1 VTRHFTGFREREAKR
16 RYYDFLVERVFRRQ
30 EKLQESSVKRVDI
43 EALEKEI
50 CIDIAE
56 LRRDVR
62 ALRKDMNLTAS
73 VSFDRSSEKS
83 SFLAGQKS
91 EEEEVDTS
99 VEMRRCDKQGSSNAR
114 RSCRK
119 SCLVESFKT
128 DNNPEL
134 VEHLAQTLGLIG
146 VEERN
151 ERPVKHSRVSFTR
164 KALDRSFSSS
174 S

>member
-1 VTRHFTGFREREAKR
+1 M
-16 RYYDFLVERVFRRQ
+16 
-30 EKLQESSVKRVDI
+30 KRVDI

-62 ALRKDMNLTAS
+62 ALRKDINVTTS
-73 VSFDRSSEKS
+73 TSFDRSSEK
-83 SFLAGQKS
+83 FCPKS
-91 EEEEVDTS
+91 EEEEEDDEE
-99 VEMRRCDKQGSSNAR
+99 VEAVQMRRHDNDPDTDCSDQRKSY
-114 RSCRK
+114 RK

-146 VEERN
+146 VEGRKG
-151 ERPVKHSRVSFTR
+151 RPLKHSRVSFT
-164 KALDRSFSSS
+164 KKVLDRSFSAS
-174 S
+174 

>member
-1 VTRHFTGFREREAKR
+1 M
-16 RYYDFLVERVFRRQ
+16 
-30 EKLQESSVKRVDI
+30 KRVDI

-62 ALRKDMNLTAS
+62 ALRKDMNLTTS
-73 VSFDRSSEKS
+73 VSFDRSSEK
-83 SFLAGQKS
+83 FCPKS
-91 EEEEVDTS
+91 EEDFDDEEEEPVRK
-99 VEMRRCDKQGSSNAR
+99 RRHDNNDPEGKSSELR
-114 RSCRK
+114 KSYRK

-146 VEERN
+146 VEGRKG
-151 ERPVKHSRVSFTR
+151 RPLKHSRVSFTK

-174 S
+174 